1 MKVTYSIIIIMA
13 KEQSTVTELRIEK
26 TIYQSSSSKLMYE
39 FAAANAVS
47 FLLSCTPA
55 VSTCSSKLS
64 LLSTINFDFKKLLII
79 ASYDK
84 SVSYLDIH
92 RPVSALYKMVVA
104 RVTLNLITRRSLKKI
119 FSIIF
124 TDNNISSIAWYESW
138 HARILIN
145 ITESINILNDKDQI
159 I

>member
-1 MKVTYSIIIIMA
+1 MK
-13 KEQSTVTELRIEK
+13 KEFI
-26 TIYQSSSSKLMYE
+26 
-39 FAAANAVS
+39 
-47 FLLSCTPA
+47 
-55 VSTCSSKLS
+55 S
-64 LLSTINFDFKKLLII
+64 LLFRNSCMNLLPLMLSAFYYLAHLQFPHAPQNWFCYQLLEIESKINFDFKNLLII

-84 SVSYLDIH
+84 WASYLDIH

-104 RVTLNLITRRSLKKI
+104 RVTLNMIIRRSLKKI

-124 TDNNISSIAWYESW
+124 TDNNISSIVSYEPW